1 MPIWPSKL
9 SHETIVTPV
18 IEKKEIELKKPV
30 DPKGT
35 EPKKAPIPVQSPTTK
50 QPSKTFEMPTRAAL
64 KENINKPKI
73 DDPDLVVESQVNE
86 GRNKSFTL
94 EELSPIW
101 KGILLQKEQ
110 AQKSTEIQIFQGDYT
125 LKGEAITVSIS
136 NEALLPIFER
146 IKFDLINELRNT
158 LENDNIVVNA
168 KVVEIENGKMRY
180 TDSEKFEYLK
190 EKHPLLQNLQ
200 DKLHLDPE
208 F

>member
-1 MPIWPSKL
+1 
-9 SHETIVTPV
+9 
-18 IEKKEIELKKPV
+18 
-30 DPKGT
+30 
-35 EPKKAPIPVQSPTTK
+35 
-50 QPSKTFEMPTRAAL
+50 MPTRAAL